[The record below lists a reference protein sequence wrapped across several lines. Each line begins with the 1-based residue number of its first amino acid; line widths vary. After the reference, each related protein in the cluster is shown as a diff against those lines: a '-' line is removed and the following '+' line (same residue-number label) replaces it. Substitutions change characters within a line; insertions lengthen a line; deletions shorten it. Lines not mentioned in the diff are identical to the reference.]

1 MSSKNNRR
9 PYGNP
14 HPRTGDES
22 ATEEQTII
30 AEAGKDT
37 AEVAKNSTHS
47 GDDQEE
53 AATENQHATAAH
65 TEDKSEQGAMTEI
78 TVSVTRTGLRAIQS
92 RRRVH
97 DSQRA
102 QCG

>member
-1 MSSKNNRR
+1 MSPKNNRR
-9 PYGNP
+9 YGNS

-22 ATEEQTII
+22 ATEEQTVI

-37 AEVAKNSTHS
+37 AEVAKNPMNSTHS

-78 TVSVTRTGLRAIQS
+78 TVSVTCTGLRAIQNNS
-92 RRRVH
+92 RLRVH
-97 DSQRA
+97 EDP
-102 QCG
+102 